1 MTRFLMEAGP
11 LIWPIIL
18 LSLVIALLALWNTV
32 SLLVRRESSMTRLRK
47 NIDAIVRWSLVAAV
61 LGFLVRWVGIEI
73 WPGILL
79 ILVSAVLVLFPIS
92 LMARQ
97 KDWMA
102 RRRQSI
108 DAVLFWGSV
117 AAVLG
122 FLGQWMGINKL
133 TQAVAER
140 GIVNPQAVVYGISE
154 SLLTPVA
161 GMAVLVVSA
170 FLWFFFRLGLWP
182 IERLE

>member
-18 LSLVIALLALWNTV
+18 LSLVIALLALWNTLC
-32 SLLVRRESSMTRLRK
+32 LLVRRESSMIRLRK
-47 NIDAIVRWSLVAAV
+47 NLDAVIRWSLVVAV
-61 LGFLVRWVGIEI
+61 FGFLGRWVGLEI
-73 WPGILL
+73 WPGVLL
-79 ILVSAVLVLFPIS
+79 SLVSAALVLFPIS
-92 LMARQ
+92 LMARR

-108 DAVLFWGSV
+108 DAVLFWGGI

-133 TQAVAER
+133 AQAVAER

-154 SLLTPVA
+154 SLLTPIA
-161 GMAVLVVSA
+161 GMAVLVASS

>member
-18 LSLVIALLALWNTV
+18 LTLVIAVLALWNTI
-32 SLLVRRESSMTRLRK
+32 SLLIRRESSMARLRK
-47 NIDAIVRWSLVAAV
+47 RIDAVIVWSGVAVV
-61 LGFLVRWVGIEI
+61 LGFLGLWRGIKI
-73 WPGILL
+73 PPIILL
-79 ILVSAVLVLFPIS
+79 TLVIAVLLLLTIS
-92 LMARQ
+92 LLARR
-97 KDWMA
+97 KDWQA

-108 DAVLFWGSV
+108 DAVLFWGGV

-133 TQAVAER
+133 TQAVVEQ

-161 GMAVLVVSA
+161 GMAVLVASA
-170 FLWFFFRLGLWP
+170 FLWFFLRLGLWP
-182 IERLE
+182 VERRK